1 MGEEINDHE
10 TNFPIP
16 QRKYVTQTDNGAGKA
31 NCSCSA
37 FQQKNTLV
45 TKVVNQRRLNHFMTF
60 PETSLFNI

>member
-1 MGEEINDHE
+1 MI
-10 TNFPIP
+10 T
-16 QRKYVTQTDNGAGKA
+16 KQTFQSHNGNMLHKLIMVPEA